1 MNGTISLQ
9 VSGTASVDLVGLLTV
24 TGGFTL
30 TEFEVVDPVRGAGA
44 TGVGVG
50 VDGVGDAAGGRGV
63 GDVAVGADQQRRRVV
78 VDGGRGHRSQLRSR
92 VRAAHVAGHQRQ
104 SDREPGAARADP
116 SGLITVAAI
125 ETLAGVDF
133 TAPTLNGTISL
144 QVSGTASVDLVGLL
158 TVTGGFTLTEF
169 DASSTVRGAGATGL
183 ALELTASATLPGAG
197 VSGTLQLVQISNA
210 AGLSWMA
217 VEATDLN
224 FDLAFGPLTLQV
236 TNGSLIVNQA
246 PLGQTRQ
253 DFTVAAIETLAGVD
267 FTAPTLNGTIS
278 LQVSGTASVD
288 LVGLL
293 TVTGGFT
300 LTEFDA
306 STTFAGAGAHRGWR
320 WS

>member
-1 MNGTISLQ
+1 M
-9 VSGTASVDLVGLLTV
+9 
-24 TGGFTL
+24 
-30 TEFEVVDPVRGAGA
+30 
-44 TGVGVG
+44 
-50 VDGVGDAAGGRGV
+50 
-63 GDVAVGADQQRRRVV
+63 
-78 VDGGRGHRSQLRSR
+78 
-92 VRAAHVAGHQRQ
+92 
-104 SDREPGAARADP
+104 
-116 SGLITVAAI
+116 
-125 ETLAGVDF
+125 
-133 TAPTLNGTISL
+133 
-144 QVSGTASVDLVGLL
+144 
-158 TVTGGFTLTEF
+158 
-169 DASSTVRGAGATGL
+169 

-246 PLGQTRQ
+246 PLGQTRCT

-306 STTFAGAGAHRGWR
+306 STTFAGAGATGLALELTASATLPGAGVSGTLQLVQISNAAGLSWMAVEATDLNFDLAFGPLRCR
-320 WS
+320 SPTAV